1 MQAGAI
7 VVSQLILID
16 YLFIRKGFHTCIPL
30 DAQAATE
37 DNLYNDPNI
46 AIGVADL
53 VKDKGEKTG
62 YYVVQVEIVSSE

>member
-37 DNLYNDPNI
+37 DNPNI